1 MCGRHQ
7 FWTTLGATWTELNI
21 PWNGS
26 ALGFFLLKY
35 VESLAMSNRFVREE
49 EPNAHTI
56 LGLRAGGGI
65 VGHLNKGRD
74 KPEGGGLLVG
84 GGEAAPPGAQAK
96 VVIEDSVLLAAIL

>member
-1 MCGRHQ
+1 
-7 FWTTLGATWTELNI
+7 
-21 PWNGS
+21 
-26 ALGFFLLKY
+26 
-35 VESLAMSNRFVREE
+35 MSNRFVREE

-84 GGEAAPPGAQAK
+84 GGEAAPPGAKAK
-96 VVIEDSVLLAAIL
+96 VVVKDSVLFAAIL